1 MSTDQVEALK
11 RKRAAQRNLKEALAS
26 KRAQASES
34 SQISPAL
41 DLDVLRERVLR
52 EPEVARLTGRSREQR
67 WRDERAGLF
76 PKRIRLGP
84 NAVGWLESEVR
95 VWLAERI
102 AERDTRAAAQ
112 SEGRT

>member
-1 MSTDQVEALK
+1 MTIGAK
-11 RKRAAQRNLKEALAS
+11 THLKEAHAR
-26 KRAQASES
+26 K
-34 SQISPAL
+34 PAEL

-102 AERDTRAAAQ
+102 AERDTRAAAK

>member
-1 MSTDQVEALK
+1 MSKEQAEALE
-11 RKRAAQRNLKEALAS
+11 RKRAAQRNLKEALAR
-26 KRAQASES
+26 KRAES
-34 SQISPAL
+34 AETSQINPAL

-95 VWLAERI
+95 AWLVERI
-102 AERDTRAAAQ
+102 AERDARSVA
-112 SEGRT
+112 

>member
-1 MSTDQVEALK
+1 MTLDAK
-11 RKRAAQRNLKEALAS
+11 RNLSEAPS
-26 KRAQASES
+26 KGRDAETRRTSLS
-34 SQISPAL
+34 
-41 DLDVLRERVLR
+41 DGLDVRFERVLR
-52 EPEVARLTGRSREQR
+52 EPDVARLTGRSREQR

-95 VWLAERI
+95 AWLAERI
-102 AERDTRAAAQ
+102 AERDTRSATQ